1 VGKPLLS
8 YKKCSVV
15 FVGLLFVAMQ
25 LLASM
30 SVGAATSIP
39 KPAVPEFTVKLV
51 DSSYDIPTTY
61 SIDPYTGENMTHLGS
76 HVERRTIEF
85 KIKTQPFTPFW
96 VQESPSAAN
105 WSVNFYYNIRVKGH
119 FSEHWTEMFLAS
131 DGYPSQ
137 DYESDYRVLSYQG
150 EYSSTEGMKF
160 NAGSIMTSF
169 PPGAQVDFQVE
180 AMIGYVSR
188 EYAGNYGPFS
198 YPWVFTGETSGWSN
212 TQTITITDSTPTT
225 TPNTS
230 PFPSTPQDTTT
241 PTGVSNPQT
250 AVLLGLDWI
259 QLAMLALLTVIAGL
273 LVAVI
278 VYLRKKSTKGNHQR

>member
-188 EYAGNYGPFS
+188 EYAGNY
-198 YPWVFTGETSGWSN
+198 
-212 TQTITITDSTPTT
+212 
-225 TPNTS
+225 TS